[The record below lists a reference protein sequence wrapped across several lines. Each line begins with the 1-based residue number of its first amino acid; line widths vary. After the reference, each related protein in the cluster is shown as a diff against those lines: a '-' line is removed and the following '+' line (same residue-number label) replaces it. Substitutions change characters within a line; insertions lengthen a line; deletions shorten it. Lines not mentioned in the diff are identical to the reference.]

1 MQAAELLRDGGQI
14 GDYPIAG
21 QLDVPREMGGK
32 RAVAAPG
39 QQLGAAPDA
48 VVAVQRHGDVNVVKE
63 FGEARRF
70 RRVEPGRRQV
80 VRVVVRMTQQLHR
93 SARSLGGAFGDQV
106 GHLLQAAPVDGEEA
120 EAGPQL
126 ARLDDAG
133 LA

>member
-1 MQAAELLRDGGQI
+1 M
-14 GDYPIAG
+14 
-21 QLDVPREMGGK
+21 
-32 RAVAAPG
+32 
-39 QQLGAAPDA
+39 
-48 VVAVQRHGDVNVVKE
+48 QRHGDVNVVKE

-80 VRVVVRMTQQLHR
+80 VRVVVRMTQQVHR

>member
-1 MQAAELLRDGGQI
+1 M
-14 GDYPIAG
+14 
-21 QLDVPREMGGK
+21 
-32 RAVAAPG
+32 
-39 QQLGAAPDA
+39 
-48 VVAVQRHGDVNVVKE
+48 
-63 FGEARRF
+63 
-70 RRVEPGRRQV
+70 
-80 VRVVVRMTQQLHR
+80 VRVVVRMTQQVHR